1 MTWNHR
7 FILINDEFSESGSLI
22 ELAEV
27 YYDQDGKPEAYGRP
41 SMLFDDE
48 QGIEDFIERIQQAL
62 KKPFL
67 TVEDFP
73 DPIHDPLYDFDYEDE
88 DDVDYKTTPPKK

>member
-7 FILINDEFSESGSLI
+7 FIVIADEFSETGSLL

-27 YYDQDGKPEAYGRP
+27 YYDQHGKPEAYGRP

-48 QGIEDFIERIQQAL
+48 AGVTEFIERVQKAL

-67 TVEDFP
+67 TEEDFSQP
-73 DPIHDPLYDFDYEDE
+73 DHEPFCDFAYD

>member
-7 FILINDEFSESGSLI
+7 FIVIPDEFSESGSLL

-27 YYDQDGKPEAYGRP
+27 YYDQDGKPEGYGRP

-48 QGIEDFIERIQQAL
+48 AGVTEFIERIEKAL

-73 DPIHDPLYDFDYEDE
+73 PAEDYDPYSGYEF
-88 DDVDYKTTPPKK
+88 DDVDYENTPPKN

>member
-7 FILINDEFSESGSLI
+7 FIAIRDEFSESGSLL
-22 ELAEV
+22 ELVEV

-48 QGIEDFIERIQQAL
+48 AGVEEFIERVQKAL
-62 KKPFL
+62 GEPFL
-67 TVEDFP
+67 TEEDFP
-73 DPIHDPLYDFDYEDE
+73 QPDHEPFCDFAYD
-88 DDVDYKTTPPKK
+88 DDVDYEITPPKK